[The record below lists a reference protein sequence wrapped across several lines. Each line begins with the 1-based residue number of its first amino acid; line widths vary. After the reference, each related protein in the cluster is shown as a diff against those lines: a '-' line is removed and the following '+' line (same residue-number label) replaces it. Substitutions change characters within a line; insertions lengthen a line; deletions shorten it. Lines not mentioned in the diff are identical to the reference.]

1 MSEIRAFIA
10 LRSSQVLKKKLAAVQ
25 SELISENAD
34 VKWDLPEKFHITL
47 KFLGNCKPEVL
58 AQLTTDLRSSL
69 QDIHSFEIVYR
80 AIGCFPTITHP
91 KVVWVGADK
100 NQSLDQLQA
109 KVEEACTKLGFTK
122 EDRQFHPH
130 ITLGRVKG
138 NRNIHRLTEKLK
150 SITLEPL
157 QAQCSEVLLMRSE
170 LKPTGS
176 IYTLLNSIPFKS

>member
-1 MSEIRAFIA
+1 MQEIRAFIA
-10 LRSSQVLKKKLAAVQ
+10 LQSSSEIKARLAGVQ
-25 SELISENAD
+25 SELISANAD
-34 VKWDLPEKFHITL
+34 VKWDSPEKFHITL

-69 QDIHSFEIVYR
+69 QDIHSFEIVYKT
-80 AIGCFPTITHP
+80 IGCFPTITHP

-100 NQSLDQLQA
+100 NQSLDQLQT
-109 KVEEACTKLGFTK
+109 KVEEACTHLGFTK

-157 QAQCSEVLLMRSE
+157 QVECSEVLLMRSE

-176 IYTLLNSIPFKS
+176 VYTLLNSIPLKS

>member
-1 MSEIRAFIA
+1 MPEIRAFIA
-10 LRSSQVLKKKLAAVQ
+10 LQSSPEIKTKLTEVQ
-25 SELISENAD
+25 SELISANAD
-34 VKWDLPEKFHITL
+34 VKWDATEKFHITL

-80 AIGCFPTITHP
+80 TIGSFPTIAHP

-100 NQSLDQLQA
+100 NQSLDQLQT
-109 KVEEACTKLGFTK
+109 KVEEVCTKLGFAK

-157 QAQCSEVLLMRSE
+157 QAQCSEVMLMRSE

-176 IYTLLNSIPFKS
+176 IYTLLNSIPLKS